1 MLIGEIFDEFI
12 SVIHENQK
20 YVIGIINENKEVT
33 LCSDKNLLGN
43 TIDFNR
49 PDKNNVFFEVNV
61 KGQEFGYL
69 WVNGHDDSLQMIGN
83 LLHESLTVRL
93 MFEINQAN
101 LNRKITKD
109 DELVKCL
116 LNEKD
121 FDNKRIIDLMDDLG
135 LNKDKTR
142 VAIYMISSRGDV
154 KTQDVA
160 RLKMNPDSQQIIY
173 SLLND
178 RCLLVYKDIPDKL
191 KEKEEIEEYIQKYI
205 HNLIDWDFHDF
216 YYFVGSVQHK
226 LRQYVS
232 SYQHCLWLKN
242 NVKYEKNVPIFFE
255 KYVTEYFL
263 SKIDVK
269 DVESVYNYYVEKG
282 KEIDFEEL
290 TEISEALLNNDFNL
304 TQAAESLFLHKN
316 TLIYKLKKL
325 EEIFQIDIRGSFPGK
340 ILLILISHAVKE
352 QSNKVQVGD

>member
-69 WVNGHDDSLQMIGN
+69 WVNGYDDSLQMIGN

-121 FDNKRIIDLMDDLG
+121 FDIKRIIDLMDDLG

-205 HNLIDWDFHDF
+205 QNLIDWDF

-269 DVESVYNYYVEKG
+269 DVESVYNYYIDKG

-304 TQAAESLFLHKN
+304 TQA
-316 TLIYKLKKL
+316 
-325 EEIFQIDIRGSFPGK
+325 EEIFQIDIRGSFQGK
-340 ILLILISHAVKE
+340 TLLILISHAIKE

>member
-69 WVNGHDDSLQMIGN
+69 WVNGYDDSLQMIGN

-121 FDNKRIIDLMDDLG
+121 FDIKRIIDLMDDLG

-191 KEKEEIEEYIQKYI
+191 KK
-205 HNLIDWDFHDF
+205 
-216 YYFVGSVQHK
+216 
-226 LRQYVS
+226 
-232 SYQHCLWLKN
+232 

-269 DVESVYNYYVEKG
+269 DVESVYNYYIDKG

-325 EEIFQIDIRGSFPGK
+325 EEIFQIDIRGSFQGK